1 MSSSSSSQQQQQ
13 PPPESKLLAK
23 FSDGITGLSYLPN
36 SQRNTYLAC
45 ASWDGTLQLHDT
57 SSISTGASSSSSV
70 LTQTMDSGPLLSLAT
85 PSNSETIV
93 TGGLDGS
100 VKMFN
105 YTSSTTTLLG
115 RHSST
120 TASESSSSSSSTSN
134 ACSCLVALSGGSTND
149 INNNNNIMEH
159 SNLIASA
166 SWNRQFCLWD
176 IRSPGTAI
184 STINLPGKAFSM
196 DMDYQQSRIVVATS
210 GRRNCIVDIRKTNAT
225 SAAEL
230 VLDRESSLKYQTR
243 CIRFFPSGQGFA
255 LGSVEGRVGV
265 EYLDELMNIPS
276 SMKRF
281 AFKCHRVNDTIYPVN
296 CIAFHP
302 RFTSTFAT
310 GGCDGTVVLWD
321 SSNKKKLTSLPSFPT
336 SVSAIAFNHD
346 GSELAVASS
355 YTFEDGDREHPQ
367 DEVFVRRILDSEC
380 QPKQK

>member
-1 MSSSSSSQQQQQ
+1 M
-13 PPPESKLLAK
+13 
-23 FSDGITGLSYLPN
+23 
-36 SQRNTYLAC
+36 
-45 ASWDGTLQLHDT
+45 
-57 SSISTGASSSSSV
+57 
-70 LTQTMDSGPLLSLAT
+70 
-85 PSNSETIV
+85 
-93 TGGLDGS
+93 
-100 VKMFN
+100 
-105 YTSSTTTLLG
+105 LG

-321 SSNKKKLTSLPSFPT
+321 SSNKKKVRTKKKKNPKWNMVCTIHRNSPKKNARDQQLTSLPSFPT